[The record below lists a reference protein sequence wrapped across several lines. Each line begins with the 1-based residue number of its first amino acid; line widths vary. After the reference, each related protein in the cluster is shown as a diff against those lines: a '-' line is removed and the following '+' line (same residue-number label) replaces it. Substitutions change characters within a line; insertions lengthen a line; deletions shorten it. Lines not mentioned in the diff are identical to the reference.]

1 MRKKLTYKFENVED
15 IFYAEEFLKL
25 NKKYT
30 TILSKK

>member
-1 MRKKLTYKFENVED
+1 MRKKLTYKFENVE

-25 NKKYT
+25 NKKYA

>member
-1 MRKKLTYKFENVED
+1 MRKKLTYKFENVE

-25 NKKYT
+25 KKNYT